1 MTYVSAPTA
10 TGARSTLSVR
20 VDTVEWEEVPSL
32 FGLDPRREA
41 YTVRLEDDGSTRVIF
56 GDGRMG
62 ARLPSGTENVS
73 ASYRSGIGPEGNV
86 RAGSLT
92 LLQTRPLGVREVTNP
107 LPATG
112 GAPPEA
118 LEDARAN
125 APLTVLTLER
135 IVALKDFEDFA
146 RAFAGI
152 GKAAAVTLWNGR
164 ANTVH
169 VTVGGADGEPLD
181 PGAALFANL
190 TGAIDASR
198 DPSMEV
204 FLQSFVSRDFTVAA
218 TILVAPR
225 FEAGAVLAA
234 AGSALRE
241 TFAFARRAFGQ
252 SVTAAEVITALQSV
266 RGVEAVDLD
275 RLAFADERRDE
286 GPGAI
291 AAPPAFLPAAR
302 GTWPRGAPAPRPA
315 ELLRLDPQD
324 PGAVTLAQMERP
336 A

>member
-1 MTYVSAPTA
+1 
-10 TGARSTLSVR
+10 VR
-20 VDTVEWEEVPSL
+20 E
-32 FGLDPRREA
+32 
-41 YTVRLEDDGSTRVIF
+41 
-56 GDGRMG
+56 
-62 ARLPSGTENVS
+62 
-73 ASYRSGIGPEGNV
+73 
-86 RAGSLT
+86 GSLT

-112 GAPPEA
+112 GAAPEA

-181 PGAALFANL
+181 PGSALFGNL
-190 TGAIDASR
+190 KQAIDASR
-198 DPSMEV
+198 DPSVEV
-204 FLQSFVSRDFTVAA
+204 FVQSFVPRDFQVAA

-225 FEAGAVLAA
+225 FEAEAVLVA

-241 TFAFARRAFGQ
+241 QLAFARRAFGQ
-252 SVTAAEVITALQSV
+252 PVTAAEVVTALQGV

-275 RLAFADERRDE
+275 RLAFAGERADPV
-286 GPGAI
+286 PG
-291 AAPPAFLPAAR
+291 APPAFLPAA
-302 GTWPRGAPAPRPA
+302 GATWPRGAPAPRPA

-324 PGAVTLAQMERP
+324 PGAVTLTRMERP